1 MKEMTQETQEKK
13 GAVKDISSSKVKE
26 KEVATDDQ
34 GEQKLAKEKKKYK
47 ESELNTQLDQLKVDL
62 EEAKDKYLRLYSE
75 FENYKR
81 RTSKEKI
88 ELVKTA
94 NEDLVVS
101 LLSFIDDF
109 ERAEKSQ
116 AKDRSMEALKEGF
129 QLIFQKFY
137 KTLAQYSLKA
147 MEDKKGTEFD
157 TEIHEAISHYPAP
170 EKKLKGKVIEVVQK
184 GYYLSEKVIRFAKV
198 VTGA

>member
-1 MKEMTQETQEKK
+1 MKKENLKEMTEEKK
-13 GAVKDISSSKVKE
+13 GAVKNISSSKE
-26 KEVATDDQ
+26 KEVATDGQ
-34 GEQKLAKEKKKYK
+34 GKQELGDGVK
-47 ESELNTQLDQLKVDL
+47 ESKLISRLDQLKADL

-116 AKDRSMEALKEGF
+116 AKDQSIDALKEGF

-137 KTLAQYSLKA
+137 KTLEQYGLKA
-147 MEDKKGTEFD
+147 MGYKKGMEFD

-170 EKKLKGKVIEVVQK
+170 EKKIK
-184 GYYLSEKVIRFAKV
+184 R
-198 VTGA
+198 

>member
-1 MKEMTQETQEKK
+1 MKEMTQDKK
-13 GAVKDISSSKVKE
+13 GVNKDISSSKE
-26 KEVATDDQ
+26 MEMDVAADGQ
-34 GEQKLAKEKKKYK
+34 GEQKLANDK
-47 ESELNTQLDQLKVDL
+47 ESKLISQLDQLKADL

-116 AKDRSMEALKEGF
+116 VKDQSMDALKEGF

-137 KTLAQYSLKA
+137 KTLEQYGLKA
-147 MEDKKGTEFD
+147 MRDKMGMEFD

-170 EKKLKGKVIEVVQK
+170 EKKLKGKVLEVVQK
-184 GYYLSEKVIRFAKV
+184 GYYLGEKVIRFAKV

>member
-1 MKEMTQETQEKK
+1 MEEMTQETQEKK
-13 GAVKDISSSKVKE
+13 GTVKDISSSKEKE
-26 KEVATDDQ
+26 KEVAIDGK
-34 GEQKLAKEKKKYK
+34 GEQETAKEKKEDK
-47 ESELNTQLDQLKVDL
+47 ESELITRLDQLKADL

-116 AKDRSMEALKEGF
+116 TKDQSMEALKEGF

-137 KTLAQYSLKA
+137 KTLEQYGLKA
-147 MEDKKGTEFD
+147 MKDKKGMEFD

-184 GYYLSEKVIRFAKV
+184 GYYLGEKVIRFAKV

>member
-1 MKEMTQETQEKK
+1 MKKENLKEMTGEKK
-13 GAVKDISSSKVKE
+13 GAVKDISSSKE
-26 KEVATDDQ
+26 KEVATDGQ
-34 GEQKLAKEKKKYK
+34 GEQELGDGVK
-47 ESELNTQLDQLKVDL
+47 ESKLISRLDQLKADL

-81 RTSKEKI
+81 RTSKEKS

-101 LLSFIDDF
+101 FLSFIDDF

-116 AKDRSMEALKEGF
+116 AKDQSMDALKEGF

-137 KTLAQYSLKA
+137 KTLEQYGLKA
-147 MEDKKGTEFD
+147 MGHKKGMEFD

-184 GYYLSEKVIRFAKV
+184 GYYLGEKVIRFAKV